1 MADLPECETCEFN
14 KTIWQSQRG
23 MLLIYSSTLLFLM
36 WTIETYLSAI
46 YKVQVDNTIPLIFG
60 AAVAGGY
67 AFYFYSKT
75 QTDKANIAAKVEAA
89 KVP

>member
-1 MADLPECETCEFN
+1 MPDLPECETCEFN

-23 MLLIYSSTLLFLM
+23 MLLVYGSTLLFLM
-36 WTIETYLSAI
+36 WTIETILQAI
-46 YKVQVDNTIPLIFG
+46 YKVQPDNTIPLIFG

-75 QTDKANIAAKVEAA
+75 QTDKANIAAKLA
-89 KVP
+89 KVEP